1 LQKMWILRKVLHPMD
16 TVEAAEFL
24 IDKLKPSKTNYEF
37 FQSMAKK

>member
-1 LQKMWILRKVLHPMD
+1 MWILRKVLHPMD

-24 IDKLKPSKTNYEF
+24 IDKLKLSRTNDEF